1 MDKLCIAVEI
11 NKQTGC
17 HQLLNIQLLP
27 RTDAIALFHSLLPA
41 YENSVHDHLSRQLF
55 EFDAPCGAGGG
66 VVGNVIKLG
75 KSGKV

>member
-11 NKQTGC
+11 NKQ
-17 HQLLNIQLLP
+17 
-27 RTDAIALFHSLLPA
+27 FHSLLPA